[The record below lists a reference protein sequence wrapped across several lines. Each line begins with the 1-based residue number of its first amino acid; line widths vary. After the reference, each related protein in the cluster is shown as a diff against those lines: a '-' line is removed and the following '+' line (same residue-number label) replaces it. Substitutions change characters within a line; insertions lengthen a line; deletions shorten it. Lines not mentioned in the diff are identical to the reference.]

1 MSVHVSGS
9 NISDAWLNA
18 VEELVS
24 CRGAQ
29 AINFTVTVE
38 NPGLEV
44 PPVRRALDIEV
55 ARLRDSGRLGFNK
68 SVHTVANTIFPI
80 SLYRHGRPD
89 AFYKSALIGQ
99 SGRNGDLTSWGPNA
113 GTYAAR
119 LLRYPTHDRGEFNQL
134 KRILEFL
141 NDETTW
147 RDRYEIAFT
156 SEPTDDELAA
166 ARFASASTFVPAYD
180 QAARGGQCLS
190 HVSLTVSEGKLSMT
204 ALYRHQTYISRA
216 YGNFLGLARLMHFLV
231 KESAKNLEVGELMV
245 VASHA
250 EIDSGARGAATTLVA
265 SSAATDLAGGAV
277 PIEWQSRAFG
287 SSWSDLDLPEPT

>member
-9 NISDAWLNA
+9 NLSDAWLQA
-18 VEELVS
+18 LEHLVLS
-24 CRGAQ
+24 RGAE
-29 AINFTVTVE
+29 AINFCVTIDD
-38 NPGLEV
+38 PSLEV
-44 PPVRRALDIEV
+44 PAVRRALDLEV
-55 ARLRDSGRLGFNK
+55 ARLRDSGKAGFNK

-80 SLYRHGRPD
+80 SLYRHGKPD
-89 AFYKSALIGQ
+89 AFYRSALIGQ

-141 NDETTW
+141 DDETTW
-147 RDRYEIAFT
+147 RDRYEISFT
-156 SEPTDDELAA
+156 SEPTDDELAS

-190 HVSLTVSEGKLSMT
+190 HVSLTVSDGRLSMT
-204 ALYRHQTYISRA
+204 ALYRHQTYMSRA

-231 KESAKNLEVGELMV
+231 NESVKELKVGELLI

-250 EIDSGARGAATTLVA
+250 EIDSGARDAAKTLLESRLNASFDDPVA
-265 SSAATDLAGGAV
+265 
-277 PIEWQSRAFG
+277 IEWQSRPFG
-287 SSWSDLDLPEPT
+287 SSWSDLDLPDTR